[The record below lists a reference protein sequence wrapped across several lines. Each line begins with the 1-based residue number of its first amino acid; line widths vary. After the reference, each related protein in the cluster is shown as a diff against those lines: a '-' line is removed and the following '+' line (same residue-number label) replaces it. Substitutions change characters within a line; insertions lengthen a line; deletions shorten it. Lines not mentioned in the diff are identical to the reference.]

1 MTDQTP
7 IRIFVGHPFAKHAG
21 YLRVFEY
28 LESVDSFAYLN
39 TSVPDVLPAG
49 GPEALKEEL
58 RRQIRAAEIVVV
70 PLSVYADHKDL
81 VAFQL
86 DFAGAA
92 KKPVL
97 AIRAFGTTPVPQ
109 RELAGRVSDT
119 VDWNERAMVDAIKR
133 LARHEVADRWE
144 LVEFTLD

>member
-7 IRIFVGHPFAKHAG
+7 IRIFVGHPFAKHAD

-39 TSVPDVLPAG
+39 TSAPEARPAG

-97 AIRAFGTTPVPQ
+97 AIKAFGATLVAP
-109 RELAGRVSDT
+109 RELAGRLSDT
-119 VDWNERAMVDAIKR
+119 VDWNERAMVDAIRR
-133 LARHEVADRWE
+133 LARHEVAARWE
-144 LVEFTLD
+144 LIEFTLD